1 MFFGRRNKQEAGMS
15 ADSVDNL
22 HPVLHVVDTLK
33 GYHKDIVQKEVDSL
47 WELNE
52 IRSAFGGVLK
62 EAENFQGRLLDFEQN
77 FSSIEQVSGEFVEV
91 KNTIA
96 QSVTNAQRGVEELK
110 TNSEQVAEHF
120 SEMEHT
126 FENLQKAVE
135 MIKQCTDKIVS
146 IADQTNLLAINASIE
161 AARAGEQGKG
171 FAVVAVE
178 VKKLA
183 DEIKGL
189 TKEVGSGIQEVEL
202 GAEQLNSRI
211 NISQDALEESLNK
224 VQETH
229 DMFDEITQAAE
240 GATTVHAGISEVIDQ
255 SKSRLQIL
263 CGFFDQIKNQYQE
276 VVKHINQA
284 ARLGTTKSAMFENVD
299 NMMSQ
304 IPPVIND
311 YTSHGES

>member
-1 MFFGRRNKQEAGMS
+1 MFFGRRNKQEVGAESKSM
-15 ADSVDNL
+15 DNL
-22 HPVLHVVDTLK
+22 YPVLHVVDTLK
-33 GYHKDIVQKEVDSL
+33 GYHKDVVQKEVDSL

-52 IRSAFGGVLK
+52 IRRSFGGVLK
-62 EAENFQGRLLDFEQN
+62 EAENFQEKLLDFEQN

-91 KNTIA
+91 RDTIA
-96 QSVTNAQRGVEELK
+96 QSVTHAQTGVEELK
-110 TNSEQVAEHF
+110 SNSKQVAEHF
-120 SEMEHT
+120 REMEHT
-126 FENLQKAVE
+126 FEDLQKAVE
-135 MIKQCTDKIVS
+135 TIKQCTDKIVS

-189 TKEVGSGIQEVEL
+189 TKEVSSGIQEVEQ
-202 GAEQLNSRI
+202 GTDQLNSRI

-224 VQETH
+224 VQETY

-240 GATTVHAGISEVIDQ
+240 GATTVHTGISDVIDQ

-276 VVKHINQA
+276 VVKHINKA
-284 ARLGTTKSAMFENVD
+284 ARLGTTKSAMFENVE
-299 NMMSQ
+299 NLMSQ
-304 IPPVIND
+304 IPPIIKD
-311 YTSHGES
+311 YTSHRE